1 MMSTSSSSPIVEYT
15 HDLLDA
21 SGKWAT
27 QWKQGDVH
35 VCWYD
40 GHIFDWFPV
49 PLPTS
54 YDEVR
59 RTYRVFGKFCC
70 FQCAKAWQI
79 NNSSFNT
86 PIARA
91 WLAVMAKELFGYKNS
106 VIHPAPEKWVLLSGK
121 VNIDTFREQC
131 KTNVLSETVH
141 PPLLPACMASISGA
155 TSEVLASICTTRNN
169 ETLSGGGTQ
178 NTFTNGE
185 QTTGSQ
191 MSVYEKY
198 LSKQQPHVAEAEE
211 AKETTGEE
219 SGESGSI
226 SSGSISSGSI
236 SSGSISSGSSGS
248 ISSGSSGSRFSGSSG
263 SRSSGSSGRASTTG
277 VSAASSSSSVA
288 HKTKK
293 TQPKTAGTLANY
305 MRKK

>member
-1 MMSTSSSSPIVEYT
+1 MSTSSSSSSSSSPIVEYT

-35 VCWYD
+35 ICWYD
-40 GHIFDWFPV
+40 GHTFDWFPV

-121 VNIDTFREQC
+121 VSIDTFREQC
-131 KTNVLSETVH
+131 GTNVLSETVH

-169 ETLSGGGTQ
+169 ETLSGGSQ

-219 SGESGSI
+219 SGEQSGI
-226 SSGSISSGSI
+226 
-236 SSGSISSGSSGS
+236 
-248 ISSGSSGSRFSGSSG
+248 
-263 SRSSGSSGRASTTG
+263 SSGRASATG
-277 VSAASSSSSVA
+277 SGSGGSAASSSSSVEP
-288 HKTKK
+288 KTKK
-293 TQPKTAGTLANY
+293 THKTAGTLANY